1 MNRELLRN
9 GSGYVDFTA
18 YSAIKNIESENE
30 SMEYNRGE
38 IFEYSTNNYDRKK
51 AVILSADFRKE
62 SRFIS
67 ILVLQDEPKGMVNVP
82 VKTAS
87 GIMYADC
94 GLVSFCTNERLG
106 DFLRITTEEEMQQID
121 EGIAK
126 CLGIE
131 QKTVEVEKIVEVPV
145 KKQEQRTE
153 FEEFKEI
160 YLKASETV
168 QQMLSDIVTA
178 KAEANVYKNLYEQL
192 LAKMIG

>member
-82 VKTAS
+82 VKTSS

-131 QKTVEVEKIVEVPV
+131 QKTVEITKEVPV
-145 KKQEQRTE
+145 FPMESTLAMNAHTLTLENKPAVEAV
-153 FEEFKEI
+153 EE
-160 YLKASETV
+160 LA
-168 QQMLSDIVTA
+168 TA

>member
-1 MNRELLRN
+1 MDNDLLRN

-18 YSAIKNIESENE
+18 YKALQNYQKGENI
-30 SMEYNRGE
+30 MEYNRGE
-38 IFEYSTNNYDRKK
+38 IFEYSTNNYDKKK

-67 ILVLQDEPKGMVNVP
+67 ILVLQDEAKGAVNVP

-131 QKTVEVEKIVEVPV
+131 QKTVEITKEVPV
-145 KKQEQRTE
+145 FPMESTLAMKAHTLTLENKPAVEAV
-153 FEEFKEI
+153 EEF
-160 YLKASETV
+160 AA
-168 QQMLSDIVTA
+168 A